1 MKKLNKLNLIPITII
16 QIIIATVISLIFQF
30 IIPLNWQPLDVYTMG
45 PDVQH
50 GTPGAN
56 IVIFAVSQWYFSVSI
71 AWFLKRDNKYINNF
85 LAYALIPLI
94 LIIISEFF
102 TLHLYYDYIHL
113 IPFLVSLFILFKK
126 KYTLFPKY
134 VIYYIAF
141 LGPWTI
147 IDYIFKLAYYD
158 VALPEFIFNAIIFF
172 VLTIIL
178 SIIIAIIKKFRT
190 NSKDQI

>member
-1 MKKLNKLNLIPITII
+1 MKKLNELSLKSITII
-16 QIIIATVISLIFQF
+16 QIIFATVISLIFQF
-30 IIPLNWQPLDVYTMG
+30 LIPLNWQPLDVYTLG

-71 AWFLKRDNKYINNF
+71 AWFLRRDNKYINNF
-85 LAYALIPLI
+85 LAYAIIPLST
-94 LIIISEFF
+94 IIVSEFF
-102 TLHLYYDYIHL
+102 ILYIYYDYIHL

-141 LGPWTI
+141 LAPWTI

-158 VALPEFIFNAIIFF
+158 ATLPEFIYSAIIFF
-172 VLTIIL
+172 VFTTIL
-178 SIIIAIIKKFRT
+178 SVLIALIKKFRMNT
-190 NSKDQI
+190 KDQL